1 MNFPRFDNNML
12 SVHFFK
18 IQKQK
23 EKEFFSAFGNTLNIH
38 PNKIKGKTEARFR
51 RKRGSIEKES
61 LRVRAIGEKG

>member
-23 EKEFFSAFGNTLNIH
+23 EFFSAFGNTLNIH
-38 PNKIKGKTEARFR
+38 PHKFKGKTEARFR